1 MLLDVRRDERAERHD
16 LESLLFRIGERG
28 RDERRA
34 EAPAFAHGIDLRMRE
49 RDAITATV
57 VGRKSDG
64 PVSEHGE
71 IALVLLVVHDLEIA
85 RLGLDGL
92 SRPIEPE
99 PLDELPRRVRAARID
114 VGAVALPMT
123 VAP

>member
-16 LESLLFRIGERG
+16 LEPLLLRIAERG

-57 VGRKSDG
+57 VRRKTDG
-64 PVSEHGE
+64 PVAQHGE

-92 SRPIEPE
+92 ARPVEPE
-99 PLDELPRRVRAARID
+99 ALDELPRPTRPAPPPAA
-114 VGAVALPMT
+114 AVAT
-123 VAP
+123 